1 MEGMGDETNR
11 HATRFIMGERRK
23 GKTKGTGRR
32 LEDKK
37 SELKIIRKWRKEKKK
52 LSESRESKEK

>member
-1 MEGMGDETNR
+1 MEGRGDETNR

-23 GKTKGTGRR
+23 GKTKGTGKR

-37 SELKIIRKWRKEKKK
+37 S
-52 LSESRESKEK
+52 